1 MLRHSASRL
10 MDSLSEATET
20 LTPIAAML
28 IRFYF
33 ILLFIVAFAAGL
45 AVWAVFK
52 ELAKFGGMW
61 L

>member
-1 MLRHSASRL
+1 VVIVLDRNYHV
-10 MDSLSEATET
+10 
-20 LTPIAAML
+20 
-28 IRFYF
+28 IREEGEIDLELVAEKMFDVF
-33 ILLFIVAFAAGL
+33 FLLFIVAFAAGL